1 MKKLLLTIV
10 VFALLGT
17 PMIAFAQEEDTD
29 ETTDPQ
35 LIMAPEE
42 EEENTEDVADPTKP
56 LYFFTTLLEEIDVFF
71 TLDDD
76 LRIEKRLEYAEK
88 RISEMALMAE
98 QGNEAELEKVRAR
111 YERQI
116 AQALKIANKHSEMAQ
131 EKSEKIE
138 EQRAKH
144 LEVLGKVY
152 NQVPEEAKDSIEK
165 VIEKT
170 NAKYEK
176 DKAERQALKN
186 VDKGNSN
193 KGNNQEE

>member
-1 MKKLLLTIV
+1 MRKLL
-10 VFALLGT
+10 FALTALAVLLI
-17 PMIAFAQEEDTD
+17 PAAVFAQEEG
-29 ETTDPQ
+29 EIEEPK
-35 LIMAPEE
+35 LITAPVEE
-42 EEENTEDVADPTKP
+42 EEESTEEVTDPTKP

-71 TLDDD
+71 TFDDD
-76 LRIEKRLEYAEK
+76 IKIEKRLEYAEK

-131 EKSEKIE
+131 EKAEKIE
-138 EQRAKH
+138 AQRAKH

-152 NQVPEEAKDSIEK
+152 NQVPEEAKPSIEK

-170 NAKYEK
+170 NARYEK

-193 KGNNQEE
+193 RGNDQEE

>member
-1 MKKLLLTIV
+1 MKKLL
-10 VFALLGT
+10 FALTALAVLLI
-17 PMIAFAQEEDTD
+17 PAAVFAQEEG
-29 ETTDPQ
+29 EIEEPK
-35 LIMAPEE
+35 LITAPVEE
-42 EEENTEDVADPTKP
+42 EEESTEEVTDPTKP

-71 TLDDD
+71 TFDDD
-76 LRIEKRLEYAEK
+76 IKIEKRLEYAEK

-131 EKSEKIE
+131 EKAEKIE
-138 EQRAKH
+138 AQRAKH

-152 NQVPEEAKDSIEK
+152 NQVPEEAKPSIEK

-170 NAKYEK
+170 NARYEK

-193 KGNNQEE
+193 RGNDQEE